1 MARVNLV
8 ADAKQAATE
17 IQHFF
22 AEGDPGPIPGSL
34 ALVPD
39 LMAAALPFM
48 ARTLG
53 PSAIAHRTK
62 EVVILRASHKLRCRY
77 CTDTHTAVALGVGL
91 SKNEV
96 AALRG
101 ERSINEAN
109 RISRYM
115 FRPDKY
121 AGNPIMVADRPWE
134 EGRYEGKTGDVEL
147 VGQTVLYDEEDGIF
161 KMWYLPSS
169 FARPAE
175 QTLVVRSP
183 S

>member
-1 MARVNLV
+1 MKTGSIFESASTPV
-8 ADAKQAATE
+8 AGIVDIGDRK
-17 IQHFF
+17 QHFL
-22 AEGDPGPIPGSL
+22 D
-34 ALVPD
+34 D
-39 LMAAALPFM
+39 LL
-48 ARTLG
+48 
-53 PSAIAHRTK
+53 ID
-62 EVVILRASHKLRCRY
+62 EAS
-77 CTDTHTAVALGVGL
+77 
-91 SKNEV
+91 
-96 AALRG
+96 
-101 ERSINEAN
+101 